1 MDKYY
6 VSPILYIGTKLEQK
20 DKNVVVRWDKNLPLP
35 HHFIHDAFEGYLPKK
50 MIDAI
55 HALVSSNGIQLSLDR
70 RVPDC
75 CYPPITSCPNID
87 IRMYEGSLEKPY
99 AFFAAFLHEMAHAI
113 EMGMNP
119 YKSNHGRQFQSILHR
134 LLKDNIDIF
143 PADLKPTVQ
152 KMIDIPLATRFS
164 HEYEI
169 LHHVLYQWP
178 CKPEKELV
186 LDEIPIGATFKIQ
199 YNGWGTNNH
208 YKKIEKSK
216 STWMCIND
224 FTGKKRYIKGET
236 IVWDVMMNNQNIDE
250 ELKSK

>member
-1 MDKYY
+1 MDKYN

-20 DKNVVVRWDKNLPLP
+20 DKNIVVRWGNNLPLP
-35 HHFIHDAFEGYLPKK
+35 HHLIHDAFEGYLPKK

-55 HALVSSNGIQLSLDR
+55 YNLVNSKGIQLSLDCR
-70 RVPDC
+70 WPSC

-87 IRMYEGSLEKPY
+87 IRIYEGELEKPY
-99 AFFAAFLHEMAHAI
+99 AFFVTFLHEMAHAI

-119 YKSNHGRQFQSILHR
+119 YKSNHGRQFQGIPHR

-143 PADLKPTVQ
+143 SVDLKPTIQ
-152 KMIDIPLATRFS
+152 KMIDIPLATRYS
-164 HEYEI
+164 SEYQQ
-169 LHHVLYQWP
+169 LHYVLSCWP
-178 CKPEKELV
+178 YKPEKEEV

-199 YNGWGTNNH
+199 YNGWGTKNH

-224 FTGKKRYIKGET
+224 FTRKKRYIKGET